1 MSLPESVKLV
11 EVGPRDGLQNISVP
25 IATDDKVR
33 YIDLL
38 TQCGFPEIEVTSF
51 VSPRRIPQLADA
63 QNVSRSINLDSNIMY
78 TALVPN
84 LRGLHNAI
92 HSNYSSIAVF
102 TAASNTFSQKNTQC
116 TMDESIQRFH
126 KMKHVWEDHGL
137 RIRGYISTVWHCPY
151 EGSIPVNAVSEVIA
165 KLLDLGIQEI
175 SLGDTIGKAT
185 TEEVRYTLESILK
198 KWEPSYFALHMHD
211 TFGMAA
217 ANIKAGMEFDIST
230 FDSSAGG
237 MGGCPYAEG
246 ATGNIASEKVV
257 ALCESLG
264 IETGINKSKLDE
276 ASNLIQSIVAKESLT
291 HAEN

>member
-11 EVGPRDGLQNISVP
+11 EVGPRDGLQNIPVP

-63 QNVSRSINLDSNIMY
+63 QDVSRSINLDSNIMY

-92 HSNYSSIAVF
+92 QSNFSSIAVF

-151 EGSIPVNAVSEVIA
+151 EGSIPINAVSEVIA

-198 KWEPSYFALHMHD
+198 KWDASYFALHMHD

-217 ANIKAGMEFDIST
+217 ANIKAGMEFDIAT
-230 FDSSAGG
+230 FDSSTGG

-264 IETGINKSKLDE
+264 IDTGINKSKLDE

>member
-11 EVGPRDGLQNISVP
+11 EVGPRDGLQNIPVP

-63 QNVSRSINLDSNIMY
+63 QDVSRSINLDSNIMY

-84 LRGLHNAI
+84 LRGLQDAI

-102 TAASNTFSQKNTQC
+102 TAASNTFSQKNTHC
-116 TMDESIQRFH
+116 TMDEAIQRFH
-126 KMKHVWEDHGL
+126 KMKHVWEEHGL

-165 KLLDLGIQEI
+165 KLLDLGIHEI

-185 TEEVRYTLESILK
+185 PEEVRYTLESILK
-198 KWEPSYFALHMHD
+198 KWGPSYFALHMHD

-217 ANIKAGMEFDIST
+217 ANIKAGMEFDIAT

-291 HAEN
+291 HAKN

>member
-11 EVGPRDGLQNISVP
+11 EVGPRDGLQNIPVP

-63 QNVSRSINLDSNIMY
+63 QDVSRSINLDSNIMY

-151 EGSIPVNAVSEVIA
+151 EGSIPINAVSEVIA

-198 KWEPSYFALHMHD
+198 KWETSYFALHMHD
-211 TFGMAA
+211 TIGMSA
-217 ANIKAGMEFDIST
+217 ANIKAGMEFDIAT
-230 FDSSAGG
+230 FDSSTGG

>member
-1 MSLPESVKLV
+1 
-11 EVGPRDGLQNISVP
+11 
-25 IATDDKVR
+25 
-33 YIDLL
+33 
-38 TQCGFPEIEVTSF
+38 
-51 VSPRRIPQLADA
+51 
-63 QNVSRSINLDSNIMY
+63 
-78 TALVPN
+78 
-84 LRGLHNAI
+84 
-92 HSNYSSIAVF
+92 
-102 TAASNTFSQKNTQC
+102 
-116 TMDESIQRFH
+116 MDESIQRFH
-126 KMKHVWEDHGL
+126 KMKHAWEEHGL

-151 EGSIPVNAVSEVIA
+151 EGNIPISAVSEVIA

-175 SLGDTIGKAT
+175 SLGDTIGKAS

-217 ANIKAGMEFDIST
+217 ANIKAGLEFDIAT
-230 FDSSAGG
+230 FDSSTGG

-276 ASNLIQSIVAKESLT
+276 ASNMIQSIVAKESLT